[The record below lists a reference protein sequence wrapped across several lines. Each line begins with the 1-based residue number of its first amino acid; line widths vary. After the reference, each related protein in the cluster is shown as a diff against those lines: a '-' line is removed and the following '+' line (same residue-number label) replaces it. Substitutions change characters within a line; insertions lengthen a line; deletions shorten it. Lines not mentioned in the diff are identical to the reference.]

1 MYLVDTN
8 VISEAR
14 KGSKANPGVRKFFQA
29 SRASDLYLAAQ
40 TIGEIRRGLEN
51 IRRRGDLPQTGKLEK
66 WLDLIVTDYADR
78 ILSFDEPCAQV
89 WGRLMSP
96 RHEHPVDKQI
106 AAIALINDLTVVTRN
121 VDDFRNTGVRVNNPF
136 D

>member
-14 KGSKANPGVRKFFQA
+14 KGKKANPGVRKFLQTTDA
-29 SRASDLYLAAQ
+29 NELYLAVQ

-51 IRRRGDLPQTGKLEK
+51 IRRRGDLPQSRRLEK
-66 WLDLIVTDYADR
+66 WLDLVVVDYADR
-78 ILSFDEPCAQV
+78 ILSFDEACAQV

-96 RHEHPVDKQI
+96 HHAHPIDKQI
-106 AAIALINDLTVVTRN
+106 AAIALIHDLTVITRN
-121 VDDFRNTGVRVNNPF
+121 VDDFRGTGVGVRNPF
-136 D
+136 V

>member
-14 KGSKANPGVRKFFQA
+14 KGKKANPGVQRFF
-29 SRASDLYLAAQ
+29 RAIEAEDLYLSVQ

-51 IRRRGDLPQTGKLEK
+51 IRHRGDLPQARKLEA
-66 WLDLIVTDYADR
+66 WLDLVVSNYADR
-78 ILSFDEPCAQV
+78 ILSFDEECAQV

-96 RHEHPVDKQI
+96 RHEHPIDKQI
-106 AAIALINDLTVVTRN
+106 AAIALIHDLTVVTRN
-121 VDDFRNTGVRVNNPF
+121 VDDFRGTGTKTSNPF
-136 D
+136 V

>member
-14 KGSKANPGVRKFFQA
+14 KGRQANPGVLQFFKNVD
-29 SRASDLYLAAQ
+29 STDLYLPVQ

-51 IRRRGDLPQTGKLEK
+51 IRHRGDRLQAKRLET
-66 WLDLIVTDYADR
+66 WLDLVVTSYGNR
-78 ILSFDEPCAQV
+78 ILAFDAACSQV

-106 AAIALINDLTVVTRN
+106 AAIALIHDLTVVTRN
-121 VDDFRNTGVRVNNPF
+121 FDDFCSTGAKVVNPF